1 MQQFIRTALLEK
13 QNYLILLFWVALGI
27 FTGPLAYLAVPLHM
41 YLLKGKGEWLW
52 LLLGFW
58 LVLTLSDSRQ
68 AVFGFAQ
75 NLKSV
80 LMLAL
85 AFFYFTFNPKEEGY
99 NFFKPFIAFFAV
111 VFFALLENPRMF
123 YSFQKTFSYLLLLL
137 VIPGVVY
144 LLLRYERDR
153 FLFNIS
159 LLGSL
164 ILATGVVL
172 RFVMPDFVIFKGE
185 RFSGLLGNP
194 NGLGI
199 YSFVF
204 LMLFTYIIAFHRGLF
219 KNWQKIIVYALIGI
233 SLVLGG
239 SRGGIFSSLLFVL
252 GWFLIR
258 RDALLGFITMVVVF
272 VSYQLI
278 MANFVEIVTSLGW
291 QDYFRLETLE
301 SGSGRVIA
309 AEVAWK
315 HIHDN
320 YWFSKGFT
328 YNEVILAQ
336 YQDYFKMHG
345 HQGNVHNSWLTMWL
359 DTGLIGLILFSLGWL
374 VNFYRAS
381 KYTPMVWAALFGLLL
396 SISVESWLTAS
407 LNPFTIILVII
418 LSMLANPYFYP
429 QVNNSQSTDIVP
441 QL

>member
-1 MQQFIRTALLEK
+1 MQQFVRTSLLEK

-41 YLLKGKGEWLW
+41 YLLKDKGEWLW

-68 AVFGFAQ
+68 AIFGFAV
-75 NLKSV
+75 NLKTV
-80 LMLAL
+80 LMLVL
-85 AFFYFTFNPKEEGY
+85 AFFYFTFNTKEEGY

-111 VFFALLENPRMF
+111 AFFALLDSPQLF
-123 YSFQKTFSYLLLLL
+123 YAFQKTFSYLILLL

-144 LLLRYERDR
+144 LLLRYERER

-164 ILATGVVL
+164 ILAAGVVL

-272 VSYQLI
+272 VSYQLV
-278 MANFVEIVTSLGW
+278 MANFVEIVTYLNL

-301 SGSGRVIA
+301 TGSGRVVV
-309 AEVAWK
+309 AEVAWR
-315 HIHDN
+315 HIHEN

-336 YQDYFKMHG
+336 YQDYFVQHG

-359 DTGLIGLILFSLGWL
+359 DTGLIGLILFSIGWL
-374 VNFYRAS
+374 VNFYRAA

-441 QL
+441 QQ